1 MYLSKDREQAPKS
14 SKKMIIAAA
23 AGLAVCGV
31 ATVSYI
37 NQEDNMD
44 FENLS
49 DMSPSNLANN
59 FLNKVAG
66 PCNKFYHDQS
76 KNFLAGQD
84 AMLP

>member
-31 ATVSYI
+31 ATVSYV

-44 FENLS
+44 FTNL
-49 DMSPSNLANN
+49 DTEANLASS
-59 FLNKVAG
+59 FLNKIAG
-66 PCNKFYHDQS
+66 PCDAFYHEAS

-84 AMLP
+84 AFLP